1 MSYPESVAERVIDA
15 LNIIDKSDLLR
26 VEEIAWARGILVK
39 DDELEG
45 AEARLVVGQGRGVI
59 TIANAVQDQRRKR
72 FSIAHELGHFE
83 MHKGIQE
90 LSLCLNQDI
99 HELPYKNASNKSEQ
113 EANEF
118 ASALLMPKR
127 FFAPLCLS
135 EEPSLSHITSL
146 ANQFMTSLTA
156 TALKYIKFCNEPV
169 AIVMSQNSKIQWFQ
183 SSSDFD
189 SLRDELNFFIE
200 PHTILESDTLAA
212 KLFRDSNYPKRKARV
227 YASSW
232 FTPGNYNKDATIQEH
247 SIAMPNYET
256 VLTLLWIDEEIELDD
271 YDISEDK

>member
-1 MSYPESVAERVIDA
+1 MSYPTSMADRLINELGI
-15 LNIIDKSDLLR
+15 LDKADLLR
-26 VEEIAWARGILVK
+26 LEEIAWVRGALVE
-39 DDELEG
+39 DDELDG
-45 AEARLVVGQGRGVI
+45 AEARLVIAKGRGVI
-59 TIANAVQDQRRKR
+59 TITTNIQDQRRR

-99 HELPYKNASNKSEQ
+99 QELPNKSTSNKLEQ

-118 ASALLMPKR
+118 ASALLMPKQ

-135 EEPSLSHITSL
+135 EEPSLSYITSL

-189 SLRDELNFFIE
+189 SLRDDLNFFIE
-200 PHTILESDTLAA
+200 LHSILEPDTLAA
-212 KLFRDSNYPKRKARV
+212 KLFKDSNYPKRKARV
-227 YASSW
+227 HASSW

-247 SIAMPNYET
+247 SIAMPNYEA
-256 VLTLLWIDEEIELDD
+256 VLTLLWIDEEIEED
-271 YDISEDK
+271 YDDASEE